1 MKKEMKNMKGGDG
14 YAVNVGQAIAG
25 RPSYIRYT
33 DNCKPV
39 FNGSLLQNGGSASQ
53 ELNPSS
59 IHWNDPTEGINN
71 PLINQI
77 QNNEVSG
84 GVAGFNLKNYE
95 HFMLFGDNSKEW
107 MKGGNEH
114 FMLFGDNSKEW
125 MKGGNEHFMLFGN
138 NSKEWMQGGGGKEKN
153 CNCDKKEDDIFDLL
167 KQNQRGGFL
176 EAEGLSQFKPI
187 QAISKVLSPL
197 GTGALTATIVLIFLH
212 YYMKKKNKSKRAIMM
227 GGFSSSLES
236 VLAPLGKQN
245 LLVLASILLL
255 HHFAMKKLDKSK
267 TFKFMSK
274 SGKQRGGSSITPI
287 LQNLLAPL
295 GLNALGASIILVA
308 IQQGFKKNVFKSDK
322 RKSSQEGGLSL
333 HLQKLIQPLSADQ
346 FVANGV
352 FHQLEKLFYQKVK
365 EEENKKNRYHQNVKK
380 EFNEL
385 FETLGPIGFST
396 FANDIV
402 MKKSE
407 KIRDTILSK
416 NK

>member
-39 FNGSLLQNGGSASQ
+39 FNGSLLQNGGYASQ

-59 IHWNDPTEGINN
+59 IHWNDPTEGINS
-71 PLINQI
+71 PLMNQI

-107 MKGGNEH
+107 M
-114 FMLFGDNSKEW
+114 
-125 MKGGNEHFMLFGN
+125 
-138 NSKEWMQGGGGKEKN
+138 QGGGGKD
-153 CNCDKKEDDIFDLL
+153 CNCDKKEDDIFSLL
-167 KQNQRGGFL
+167 KKNQKGGFL

-197 GTGALTATIVLIFLH
+197 GTTALTATIVLIFLH
-212 YYMKKKNKSKRAIMM
+212 YYMKKKNKTKKAMMM

-267 TFKFMSK
+267 TFQFMKKSK
-274 SGKQRGGSSITPI
+274 KQRGGTSITPI

-295 GLNALGASIILVA
+295 GLNALGASVILVA
-308 IQQGFKKNVFKSDK
+308 IQQGFKKNVFKSEN
-322 RKSSQEGGLSL
+322 RKTSQEGGLSL
-333 HLQKLIQPLSADQ
+333 HLQKLIQPLGADK
-346 FVANGV
+346 FVANGI
-352 FHQLEKLFYQKVK
+352 FYQLEKLFEQKVK
-365 EEENKKNRYHQNVKK
+365 EEENQENKKYHQSVKR

-385 FETLGPIGFST
+385 FDTLGPIGFST

-407 KIRDTILSK
+407 KIRETILSK

>member
-1 MKKEMKNMKGGDG
+1 MKKDMKNMKGGDG
-14 YAVNVGQAIAG
+14 YAVNVGQSIAG

-39 FNGSLLQNGGSASQ
+39 FNGSLLQNGGYASQ
-53 ELNPSS
+53 ELHPSS

-95 HFMLFGDNSKEW
+95 HFMLFGD
-107 MKGGNEH
+107 H
-114 FMLFGDNSKEW
+114 
-125 MKGGNEHFMLFGN
+125 
-138 NSKEWMQGGGGKEKN
+138 SKEWMQSGGGKD
-153 CNCDKKEDDIFDLL
+153 CGCDKKEDNIFALL
-167 KQNQRGGFL
+167 KQNQKGGFL

-187 QAISKVLSPL
+187 QAVSKVLSPL
-197 GTGALTATIVLIFLH
+197 GTSALTATIVLIFLH
-212 YYMKKKNKSKRAIMM
+212 YYMKKKNKTKKAKMM

-267 TFKFMSK
+267 TFQFMNK
-274 SGKQRGGSSITPI
+274 SGKQRGGGSITPI

-295 GLNALGASIILVA
+295 GLNALGASVILVA

-322 RKSSQEGGLSL
+322 RKTSQEGGLSL
-333 HLQKLIQPLSADQ
+333 HLQKLIQPLGPDQ

-352 FHQLEKLFYQKVK
+352 FHQLERLFQQKVK
-365 EEENKKNRYHQNVKK
+365 EEENQENKKMKNKYQQNVKK
-380 EFNEL
+380 DFNEL

-416 NK
+416 NE

>member
-14 YAVNVGQAIAG
+14 YAVNVGQSIAG

-39 FNGSLLQNGGSASQ
+39 FNGSLLQNGGYASQ

-59 IHWNDPTEGINN
+59 IHWNDPTEGIDS
-71 PLINQI
+71 PLLNQI
-77 QNNEVSG
+77 QNSENIT
-84 GVAGFNLKNYE
+84 GFNLKNYE
-95 HFMLFGDNSKEW
+95 PFMLFGDHSKEW

-125 MKGGNEHFMLFGN
+125 M
-138 NSKEWMQGGGGKEKN
+138 QGGGGKD

-167 KQNQRGGFL
+167 KQNQKGGFL

-197 GTGALTATIVLIFLH
+197 GTTALTATIVLIFLH
-212 YYMKKKNKSKRAIMM
+212 YYMKKKNKTKKAIMM
-227 GGFSSSLES
+227 GGFSASLES

-267 TFKFMSK
+267 TFQFMK
-274 SGKQRGGSSITPI
+274 KNKKQRGGSSITPI

-295 GLNALGASIILVA
+295 GLNALGASVILVA

-333 HLQKLIQPLSADQ
+333 HLQKLIQPLGADK

-352 FHQLEKLFYQKVK
+352 FHQLEKLFYQTIK
-365 EEENKKNRYHQNVKK
+365 EEENNENKNMKNKYHQNVKK

-407 KIRDTILSK
+407 KIRETILSK

>member
-1 MKKEMKNMKGGDG
+1 MKNMKGGDG

-39 FNGSLLQNGGSASQ
+39 FNGSLLQNGGYASQ
-53 ELNPSS
+53 QLSPSS
-59 IHWNDPTEGINN
+59 IYWNDPTEGINN
-71 PLINQI
+71 PRINDI

-84 GVAGFNLKNYE
+84 SVAGFNLKNYE
-95 HFMLFGDNSKEW
+95 PFMLFGDNSKDWNIKEDF
-107 MKGGNEH
+107 G
-114 FMLFGDNSKEW
+114 LFGDHSKDW
-125 MKGGNEHFMLFGN
+125 I
-138 NSKEWMQGGGGKEKN
+138 QGGGGGKKKDCG
-153 CNCDKKEDDIFDLL
+153 CNNEEDNVFSLL
-167 KQNQRGGFL
+167 KQSGGFL

-197 GTGALTATIVLIFLH
+197 GTSALTATIVLIFLH
-212 YYMKKKNKSKRAIMM
+212 YYMKKKNKTKKAKMM
-227 GGFSSSLES
+227 GGFSTSLES

-267 TFKFMSK
+267 TFQFMK
-274 SGKQRGGSSITPI
+274 KGGKQRGGGSITPI

-295 GLNALGASIILVA
+295 GLNALGASVILVA
-308 IQQGFKKNVFKSDK
+308 IQQGFKKNIFKSNK
-322 RKSSQEGGLSL
+322 KKSSQEGGLSL
-333 HLQKLIQPLSADQ
+333 HLQKLIQPLGPEE
-346 FVANGV
+346 FVANGI
-352 FHQLEKLFYQKVK
+352 FHQLERLFNQKMK
-365 EEENKKNRYHQNVKK
+365 EEENNHDKKIKNNIKK

-407 KIRDTILSK
+407 KIRNTILSK